1 MHSEML
7 EPRARSG
14 WARPPGDLVSPLVQT
29 LCWTEV
35 SPLCIR
41 VEGVAAGALGRQ
53 RQTCL
58 EPQPGSNS
66 RGSSEFQFPHLQAGE
81 D

>member
-1 MHSEML
+1 MHSETL

-14 WARPPGDLVSPLVQT
+14 WARPLGDLVSPLVQT

-41 VEGVAAGALGRQ
+41 VEGVAAGALG
-53 RQTCL
+53 
-58 EPQPGSNS
+58 
-66 RGSSEFQFPHLQAGE
+66 
-81 D
+81 